1 MSIFKLGF
9 LFLALSTTEAQR
21 GNNGGGNNG
30 GGNNGGGNN
39 GGGNNGGGN
48 NRPDLNDPFH
58 PINPAPP
65 LSRCREV
72 GVETFMGIASF
83 VDTDGS
89 GLFIPTTGDISI
101 AVSLQP
107 QNPPPGPEVTI
118 KAVCILTAEDP
129 SASAPFCTFES
140 ELKLDDFGGIEGKTI
155 AVGTPPTLAI
165 TGGTGGFFGAYGQ
178 INTSA
183 DFNFDSVGPG
193 LIQLSF
199 SASFSYCVPATGRS
213 L

>member
-9 LFLALSTTEAQR
+9 LFLALSTTKAQR

-30 GGNNGGGNN
+30 GGNN
-39 GGGNNGGGN
+39 
-48 NRPDLNDPFH
+48 RPDYPNDPIPPPGPIVP

-65 LSRCREV
+65 NSICGEI
-72 GVETFMGIASF
+72 GVDTFVGIASF

-89 GLFIPTTGDISI
+89 GLFIPTTGDLSI

-107 QNPPPGPEVTI
+107 QNPPPGSEVKI

-140 ELKLDDFGGIEGKTI
+140 ELNLDFGGIDGKTI

-165 TGGTGGFFGAYGQ
+165 TGGTGAFFGAYGH
-178 INTSA
+178 INTGA
-183 DFNFDSVGPG
+183 DFNFESVGPG

-199 SASFSYCVPATGRS
+199 SADFSYCVPATGEF